1 MDSATPKDGF
11 GADSRQTR
19 KFFFLFFFN
28 PNSSPVS
35 EVDGWKT
42 EDYNFPH
49 LFSEVASKASAL

>member
-11 GADSRQTR
+11 GADSRLTG
-19 KFFFLFFFN
+19 KFWGFFFN

>member
-11 GADSRQTR
+11 GADSRQTG
-19 KFFFLFFFN
+19 KFWVFFFN

-35 EVDGWKT
+35 EVNGWKT

-49 LFSEVASKASAL
+49 LFSEVESKASAL

>member
-11 GADSRQTR
+11 GADSRKTG
-19 KFFFLFFFN
+19 KFFLVFFFY

>member
-1 MDSATPKDGF
+1 MVLELIPGRQGSFF
-11 GADSRQTR
+11 GGG
-19 KFFFLFFFN
+19 FN